1 MSCNLSQVINAACK
15 CHNEFQNIQS
25 IEKQSMKT
33 ISPETRISDQKSIKM
48 NKSQPL
54 APWSSDIF
62 NLEGSIDFTIDTKNT
77 SLPNFTEFDREMQC
91 DLPIQ
96 SEEVQSFEDG
106 ISIEE
111 KNPAVT
117 SPLKEP
123 NFDRDILNELQIDK
137 ETLPIEVVKNELSTQ
152 NIFQCKICNRV
163 LSSKYC
169 LKKHNESQHGMPLE
183 EKNPVTTSKPH
194 YIVKITRPKLGAK
207 LSLDENCKILDS
219 GSVKMSQLKE
229 PNFEREIQNESPI
242 DKENKPINIVENELS
257 TQNIFECKICNRVL
271 SSKYCLK
278 KHYNSIHGVPFE
290 ENNLVI
296 TEHLKENVSIGI
308 VKNETSIQNINKRKI
323 CNQALSSNKSKLG
336 ISFEENI
343 PVKTKHLK
351 EQDIPLIGQGKNIKP
366 ETKPKVENTL
376 LSIDKNGR
384 VLACRTCEHCMR
396 DDCGQCTA
404 CKDKKKFGGKGTTKK
419 KCSNRFCPLQ
429 EALRAKLKS
438 SKESRL

>member
-1 MSCNLSQVINAACK
+1 MMSCKSSQVINAADK

-25 IEKQSMKT
+25 IEKQSMKS
-33 ISPETRISDQKSIKM
+33 ISSEARIVDQKSIEM
-48 NKSQPL
+48 NESQPL
-54 APWSSDIF
+54 APWSSDHF
-62 NLEGSIDFTIDTKNT
+62 NLEGAIDFTIDTKNT

-106 ISIEE
+106 ISLEE
-111 KNPAVT
+111 KNPAVM

-123 NFDRDILNELQIDK
+123 NFDREILNELQIDK

-152 NIFQCKICNRV
+152 NIFQCQICNKV

-183 EKNPVTTSKPH
+183 EKNPDPKTKPH
-194 YIVKITRPKLGAK
+194 YIVKITRPKFGAK
-207 LSLDENCKILDS
+207 LSLDENWKILAS
-219 GSVKMSQLKE
+219 GSVKTSQLKE

-242 DKENKPINIVENELS
+242 DKENVPIDIVENELS

-290 ENNLVI
+290 ENNLVT

-308 VKNETSIQNINKRKI
+308 VKNESSIQNINKRKI
-323 CNQALSSNKSKLG
+323 CNQALSSKKSKLE
-336 ISFEENI
+336 IPFEENI
-343 PVKTKHLK
+343 PVRAKH
-351 EQDIPLIGQGKNIKP
+351 LIGQGKNIKP

-404 CKDKKKFGGKGTTKK
+404 CRDKKKFGGKGTTKK